1 VARFGI
7 QSLVSSRPAARATRA
22 ATQRQATRLPLW
34 VKLRNPLGRT
44 GTSVICRNAQ
54 QLQFDVVGK
63 AHETAEIHKNNCGVG
78 RQWPSEAEPGDRSRS
93 LNLQQRRVHEIA
105 RWQNCSCAW
114 LVAQSAVRHA
124 LDCERILAQS

>member
-34 VKLRNPLGRT
+34 VRLRNPLGRT

-54 QLQFDVVGK
+54 QLQESPIDLSVVGLGE
-63 AHETAEIHKNNCGVG
+63 ATGVG
-78 RQWPSEAEPGDRSRS
+78 GGA
-93 LNLQQRRVHEIA
+93 LAQRRARPIA
-105 RWQNCSCAW
+105 EAIPEAS
-114 LVAQSAVRHA
+114 
-124 LDCERILAQS
+124 LAYYEFEESDWIE